1 MRKTNCNRPM
11 RSPELPRARP
21 VDVARHLTDTALT
34 CVLVLLAA
42 SCLRAQAQVAPTA
55 VVKVLPQIRVS
66 PWPAPSSPLPAP
78 RDIADP
84 DARLVDADALWNAPR
99 ITGALSG
106 RRLIGPGDVLLV
118 APAIGDVDRFDIVRG
133 PQPLIDSATGQ
144 VLGHQVRIV
153 GSARRLPGHAQAAAA
168 DGGMQVQVV
177 QARLEIGAQD
187 RLLPVAPRQAAAPVH
202 APAPTVLGVSVLDLP
217 DDRRVAGP
225 GDVVVLDRGHL
236 DGLAPGHGLWVHRP
250 RGADLPAGV
259 RPPAHAR
266 LLVTQTHLRVA
277 RALVVDAQDAV
288 QRGDQ
293 VRVGVGP
300 QATR

>member
-1 MRKTNCNRPM
+1 MRKPHCHCPM
-11 RSPELPRARP
+11 QSPELRYARP
-21 VDVARHLTDTALT
+21 EGVARRVTNNALA
-34 CVLVLLAA
+34 CAFALLAA
-42 SCLRAQAQVAPTA
+42 SCLHAQAQVAPTG
-55 VVKVLPQIRVS
+55 VVKVLPQVRVS
-66 PWPAPSSPLPAP
+66 PWAAQPSPLPTT
-78 RDIADP
+78 REIADP
-84 DARLVDADALWNAPR
+84 DARLVDADALWTAPR
-99 ITGALSG
+99 IIGALSG
-106 RRLIGPGDVLLV
+106 RRLIGPGDVVLA
-118 APAIGDVDRFDIVRG
+118 APAVGDVDRFDIVRG
-133 PQPLIDSATGQ
+133 PQALIDSATGQ

-153 GSARRLPGHAQAAAA
+153 GSARRLAHAQGDIA
-168 DGGMQVQVV
+168 DGGMRVQVV

-187 RLLPVAPRQAAAPVH
+187 RLLPVAPRQPAAQGH
-202 APAPTVLGVSVLDLP
+202 APAPTMLGAAVLDLP

-288 QRGDQ
+288 QKGDQ
-293 VRVGVGP
+293 VLLDAEP
-300 QATR
+300 QASR